1 MLKEFLGYLTNL
13 DKCLFNCPG
22 FFFVVVAVVVVVTVG
37 LFGLIVYFYSFWN
50 PNTQNSLSI
59 FATT

>member
-22 FFFVVVAVVVVVTVG
+22 FFVVAVVVVRVDC
-37 LFGLIVYFYSFWN
+37 LFLLFLE
-50 PNTQNSLSI
+50 P
-59 FATT
+59 

>member
-22 FFFVVVAVVVVVTVG
+22 FFFVVVVG
-37 LFGLIVYFYSFWN
+37 LFWLIVYFYSFWN
-50 PNTQNSLSI
+50 PNTQSSFKYLCHHLK
-59 FATT
+59 